1 MRGRQLKS
9 APWVQSKSR
18 SLLGGNLD
26 TFDPSLSGLAALFPS
41 TLQAPTIG
49 RRPELR
55 HSEFVS
61 HITAAVELLNPP
73 EQDRLKSLLRQPTV
87 QGAMESLL
95 SICSSS
101 ASDASDYMT
110 GQPQQMHPRDQMMLG
125 NVMPLR
131 MESLAPQGPSD
142 TFTNVLN
149 TYGSSRVSPRV
160 MGAAPG
166 GYTPRDG
173 DSLSG
178 HPSSQQ
184 ACPMGQPGHPE
195 YGSALLDQLQEAQR
209 AARKR
214 AGYVDEGPLGR
225 LASPRRRKTGPPS
238 SRDRVWDLLM
248 VGEKKQILADQMSAA
263 EGTKI
268 LLERRAAQLGCEVVE
283 MTDEDDWDIGFKLT
297 ECKATSEP
305 LAKPKNCSICLRC
318 AAPCFM
324 SSLLHVAVLRST
336 GMPCKMRV
344 QERSGLPQAQLLL
357 PPMCPALSR
366 YSPQED
372 HTAE

>member
-1 MRGRQLKS
+1 MVCL
-9 APWVQSKSR
+9 QSKSR
-18 SLLGGNLD
+18 SLIGGGNLD

-41 TLQAPTIG
+41 TMQAPSIG

-73 EQDRLKSLLRQPTV
+73 EQDRLKTLLRQPTV
-87 QGAMESLL
+87 QGAMDSLL
-95 SICSSS
+95 SICSSN
-101 ASDASDYMT
+101 ASDTSEFIAA
-110 GQPQQMHPRDQMMLG
+110 QPQMHRDQMMLS

-142 TFTNVLN
+142 TFTNVLH
-149 TYGSSRVSPRV
+149 TFGSSRVSPRV
-160 MGAAPG
+160 MGVGPG
-166 GYTPRDG
+166 GFTPRDG
-173 DSLSG
+173 DSMSG
-178 HPSSQQ
+178 HPSSQPGCQ
-184 ACPMGQPGHPE
+184 VGQPGNPE

-214 AGYVDEGPLGR
+214 AGYADDGPLGCR

-238 SRDRVWDLLM
+238 SRDKVWDLLNM
-248 VGEKKQILADQMSAA
+248 GEKKQILADQMSAA

-318 AAPCFM
+318 VATYLKISCDVSCM
-324 SSLLHVAVLRST
+324 HVVCCSSVRALH
-336 GMPCKMRV
+336 
-344 QERSGLPQAQLLL
+344 
-357 PPMCPALSR
+357 ALSV
-366 YSPQED
+366 
-372 HTAE
+372 T

>member
-1 MRGRQLKS
+1 MCH
-9 APWVQSKSR
+9 AQSKSR
-18 SLLGGNLD
+18 SLLGGGNLD
-26 TFDPSLSGLAALFPS
+26 TFDPGLTGLAALFPS
-41 TLQAPTIG
+41 TTQAPQIG

-87 QGAMESLL
+87 QGAMDSLL
-95 SICSSS
+95 SICSSN
-101 ASDASDYMT
+101 ASDASDFIAAH
-110 GQPQQMHPRDQMMLG
+110 PQQMHHRDQMMMG
-125 NVMPLR
+125 NVVPLR

-142 TFTNVLN
+142 TFTNVLH
-149 TYGSSRVSPRV
+149 TFGSSRVSPRM
-160 MGAAPG
+160 MGAGPG

-178 HPSSQQ
+178 HPSSQPG
-184 ACPMGQPGHPE
+184 CPMGQTGNPE

-214 AGYVDEGPLGR
+214 AGYADDGPLGCR

-238 SRDRVWDLLM
+238 SRDKVWDLLTL
-248 VGEKKQILADQMSAA
+248 GEKKQILADQMSAA

-268 LLERRAAQLGCEVVE
+268 LLERRAAQLGCDVVE

-318 AAPCFM
+318 GVRLVSYLGAHFCHCCVASPTR
-324 SSLLHVAVLRST
+324 HV
-336 GMPCKMRV
+336 MREHV
-344 QERSGLPQAQLLL
+344 QEWSGVSQTQLLL
-357 PPMCPALSR
+357 PPMCTALSR
-366 YSPQED
+366 HSPQED
-372 HTAE
+372 NAAE